1 MFRFFFISI
10 VLSLSFS
17 AYFFFLSKKGNNPMT
32 TNTTVNGS
40 SAEPIALKKEKI
52 LEIHGDKRID
62 PYFWMNER
70 DSEPVLSYLKE
81 ENKYLETILSS
92 KKSLRN
98 ELFEEMKARTVKKD
112 SSVPYKEG
120 NYSYYSRMEEE
131 SNHPLYCRKKDSP
144 ESLEEIIL
152 NTDELAKNY
161 SYFDLGDVEVSP
173 NEKLLA
179 YSHDTQ
185 SRRIFSISIKNLLTG
200 TIEDNLISGASGD
213 FIWSEDSKMLYYNK
227 RDLNTLRSSE
237 LWSYNLETKK
247 HTKLFF
253 EKDTTFSVHLSKSR
267 SKRYLF
273 LISNSTLTTEVRF
286 LDLTNKEP
294 SLKVFSQKKRGVEYE
309 IEDGGDRFY
318 ILTNLNSKNF
328 SLMETA
334 LEKTSL
340 ENWKETLPPEPQ
352 VFLKDLEVFESFI
365 ALRESHEGLL
375 KIKLIDRKTSTTSY
389 LPTKEEP
396 YKISFSMNPNYSE
409 KKLRYSYESMTT
421 PYSIL
426 EYDLTK
432 KETKVLKTKEILG
445 DFSSGNYVSKRVFA
459 TARDGVLVPIS
470 IVHRKDLKITNKTPL
485 LQYGY
490 GAYGITIDPS
500 FSSERLS
507 LLDRGFIYAISH
519 IRGSSYKGRAWY
531 EAGKMSQKK
540 NTFYDF
546 IDCSKFLIAEG
557 YTSKDHLYA
566 MGGSAGGLL
575 MGAITNMAPD
585 LYKGVVA
592 IVPFVD
598 VLTSMLDDTIPLTTF
613 EYDEW
618 GNPNKKDE
626 YDYMKSYS
634 PYDNVTEQKYPN
646 LLVITGYHDSQVQYW
661 EPAKWVAKLRDK
673 RKGNNLLLFYTDL
686 NAGHS
691 GASGRFDHLKD
702 IALYYSFL
710 LHLEG
715 HS

>member
-1 MFRFFFISI
+1 MFRLFLTTI
-10 VLSLSFS
+10 VLSLS
-17 AYFFFLSKKGNNPMT
+17 ATTYFFFLSQKGDAPMT
-32 TNTTVNGS
+32 TSTAKGS
-40 SAEPIALKKEKI
+40 PAEPIALKKEKV

-70 DSEPVLSYLKE
+70 DSKPVLSYLKE
-81 ENKYLETILSS
+81 ENNYLETILSS

-120 NYSYYSRMEEE
+120 SYYYYSRMEEE
-131 SNHPLYCRKKDSP
+131 SNHPLYCRKKDSL

-173 NEKLLA
+173 SERLLA
-179 YSHDTQ
+179 YSQDTQ

-200 TIEDNLISGASGD
+200 TTEDNVISGASGD
-213 FIWSEDSKMLYYNK
+213 FIWSSDSKTLYYNK
-227 RDLNTLRSSE
+227 RDLNTLRSCE
-237 LWSYNLETKK
+237 LWSYDLETKK
-247 HTKLFF
+247 HKNLFL
-253 EKDTTFSVHLSKSR
+253 EEDTTFSIHLAKSR

-273 LISNSTLTTEVRF
+273 LLSNSTLTTEVSF
-286 LDLTNKEP
+286 LDLTNKDA
-294 SLKVFSQKKRGVEYE
+294 SLKVFSPRKRGVEYE

-318 ILTNLNSKNF
+318 ILTNLKNKNF
-328 SLMETA
+328 SLMETT

-340 ENWKETLPPEPQ
+340 ENWKEVLSVEPE
-352 VFLKDLEVFESFI
+352 VFLKDIEVFESFV

-375 KIKLIDRKTSTTSY
+375 KIKLLDRKTNKTRY

-396 YKISFSMNPNYSE
+396 YKISFSMNPNYSG
-409 KKLRYSYESMTT
+409 KTIRYSYESMTT

-426 EYDLTK
+426 EYDLTN
-432 KETKVLKTKEILG
+432 KETKVLKTKEVLG
-445 DFSSGNYVSKRVFA
+445 DFSSENYVSKRVFA
-459 TARDGVLVPIS
+459 TARDGALIPIS
-470 IVHRKDLKITNKTPL
+470 IAHRKDLKITNKTPL

-507 LLDRGFIYAISH
+507 LLDRGFVYAISH

-531 EAGKMSQKK
+531 ESGKMSQKK

-546 IDCSKFLIAEG
+546 IDCSKFLISEG
-557 YTSKDHLYA
+557 YTSKEHLYA

-575 MGAITNMAPD
+575 MGAVTNMTPE
-585 LYKGVVA
+585 LYRGVVA

-634 PYDNVTEQKYPN
+634 PYDNVTEQEYPN

>member
-1 MFRFFFISI
+1 MFRLFLTTI
-10 VLSLSFS
+10 VLSLS
-17 AYFFFLSKKGNNPMT
+17 ATTYFFFLSQKGDAPMT
-32 TNTTVNGS
+32 TSTAKGS
-40 SAEPIALKKEKI
+40 PAEPIALKKEKI

-81 ENKYLETILSS
+81 ENNYLETILSN
-92 KKSLRN
+92 KKTLRN
-98 ELFEEMKARTVKKD
+98 KLFEEMKARTVKKD
-112 SSVPYKEG
+112 SSVPYHEG
-120 NYSYYSRMEEE
+120 SYYYYSRMEEE
-131 SNHPLYCRKKDSP
+131 SNHPLYCRKKESLQ
-144 ESLEEIIL
+144 SLEEIIL

-173 NEKLLA
+173 SETLLA
-179 YSHDTQ
+179 YSQDTQ
-185 SRRIFSISIKNLLTG
+185 SRRIFSISIENLLTK
-200 TIEDNLISGASGD
+200 TTEDSVISGASGD
-213 FIWSEDSKMLYYNK
+213 FIWGPDSKILYYNK

-247 HTKLFF
+247 HEKLFF
-253 EKDTTFSVHLSKSR
+253 EEDTTFSIHLSKSR

-273 LISNSTLTTEVRF
+273 LFSNSTLTTEVRF
-286 LDLTNKEP
+286 LDLTDKES
-294 SLKVFSQKKRGVEYE
+294 SLKVFSQRKRGVEYE

-318 ILTNLNSKNF
+318 ILTNLNNKNF
-328 SLMETA
+328 SFMETT
-334 LEKTSL
+334 LEKTNL
-340 ENWKETLPPEPQ
+340 ENWKEVLSVEPE
-352 VFLKDLEVFESFI
+352 VFLKDIEVFESFV

-375 KIKLIDRKTSTTSY
+375 KIKLLDRKTNKTSY

-396 YKISFSMNPNYSE
+396 YKISFSMNPSYSG
-409 KKLRYSYESMTT
+409 KTLRYSYESMTT

-432 KETKVLKTKEILG
+432 KETKVLKTKEVLG
-445 DFSSGNYVSKRVFA
+445 DFSSENYVSKRVFA
-459 TARDGVLVPIS
+459 TARDGALVPIS

-507 LLDRGFIYAISH
+507 LLDRGFVYAISH

-531 EAGKMSQKK
+531 ESGKMSQKK

-546 IDCSKFLIAEG
+546 IDCSKFLISEG
-557 YTSKDHLYA
+557 YTSKEHLYA

-575 MGAITNMAPD
+575 MGAVTNMAPE

-634 PYDNVTEQKYPN
+634 PYDNVTEQEYPN

>member
-1 MFRFFFISI
+1 MFRLFLTTI
-10 VLSLSFS
+10 VLSLS
-17 AYFFFLSKKGNNPMT
+17 ATTYFFFLSQKGDAPMT
-32 TNTTVNGS
+32 TSTAKGS
-40 SAEPIALKKEKI
+40 PAEPIALKKEKI

-81 ENKYLETILSS
+81 ENNYLETILSN
-92 KKSLRN
+92 KKTLRN
-98 ELFEEMKARTVKKD
+98 KLFEEMKARTVKKD
-112 SSVPYKEG
+112 SSVPYHEG
-120 NYSYYSRMEEE
+120 SYYYYSRMEEE
-131 SNHPLYCRKKDSP
+131 SNHPLYCRKKESLQ
-144 ESLEEIIL
+144 SLEEIIL

-173 NEKLLA
+173 SETLLA
-179 YSHDTQ
+179 YSQDTQ
-185 SRRIFSISIKNLLTG
+185 SRRIFSISIENLLTK
-200 TIEDNLISGASGD
+200 TTEDSVISGASGD
-213 FIWSEDSKMLYYNK
+213 FIWGPDSKILYYNK

-247 HTKLFF
+247 HEKLFF
-253 EKDTTFSVHLSKSR
+253 EEDTTFSIHLSKSR

-273 LISNSTLTTEVRF
+273 LLSNSTLTTEVRF
-286 LDLTNKEP
+286 LDMTDKQAFLQI
-294 SLKVFSQKKRGVEYE
+294 FSQRKRGVEYE

-318 ILTNLNSKNF
+318 ILTNLRSKNF
-328 SLMETA
+328 SLMETT

-340 ENWKETLPPEPQ
+340 ENWKETLPVESE
-352 VFLKDLEVFESFI
+352 VFLKDLEVFESFV

-375 KIKLIDRKTSTTSY
+375 KIKLLDRKTNTISY

-396 YKISFSMNPNYSE
+396 YKISFSVNPSYSG
-409 KKLRYSYESMTT
+409 KTLRYSYESMTT

-426 EYDLTK
+426 EYDLTSK
-432 KETKVLKTKEILG
+432 KTKVLKTKEILG
-445 DFSSGNYVSKRVFA
+445 NFSAENYVSKHLFA
-459 TARDGVLVPIS
+459 TARDGALVPIS
-470 IVHRKDLKITNKTPL
+470 IVHRKDLKITNQTPL

-519 IRGSSYKGRAWY
+519 IRGSSYKGRSWY
-531 EAGKMSQKK
+531 ESGKMSQKK

-546 IDCSKFLIAEG
+546 IDCSKFLISEG
-557 YTSKDHLYA
+557 YTSKEHLYA

-575 MGAITNMAPD
+575 MGAVINMAPEI
-585 LYKGVVA
+585 YKGVVA

-626 YDYMKSYS
+626 YDNMKFYS
-634 PYDNVTEQKYPN
+634 PYDNVTEQEYPN
-646 LLVITGYHDSQVQYW
+646 LLVITGYHDSQVQNW